1 MPDPG
6 QKVALLVEGE
16 WRGGFRAVSGPLT
29 GKEGDIVVLV
39 AEEEEYRVSRL
50 ADRRPVRMAWP
61 VDGLRIE
68 E

>member
-1 MPDPG
+1 MG
-6 QKVALLVEGE
+6 AGGE
-16 WRGGFRAVSGPLT
+16 WRGGFRAVSGSLT

-39 AEEEEYRVSRL
+39 AEEEEYRGDRM
-50 ADRRPVRMAWP
+50 ADRRTVRMPWP